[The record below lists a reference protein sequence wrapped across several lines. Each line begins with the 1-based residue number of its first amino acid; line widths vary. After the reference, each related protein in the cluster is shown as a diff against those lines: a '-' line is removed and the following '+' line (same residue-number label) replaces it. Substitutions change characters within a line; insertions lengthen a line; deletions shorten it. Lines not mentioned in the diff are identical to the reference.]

1 MDNGEEAGLSISR
14 ALTRDGMTIRSVS
27 IRQPTLDDVFLALVG
42 EQDETAAFDVGQFSR
57 MLRRRA

>member
-1 MDNGEEAGLSISR
+1 
-14 ALTRDGMTIRSVS
+14 MTIRSVS